1 MAMNHRRAA
10 IIFDQLQRRSIWNF
24 KLRYKI
30 FLVVLV
36 VFISTVYGD
45 ECSCEVG
52 KFCDSIHGLCQL
64 CTLCESLPDDNCA
77 MCPHIDGDTNADGA
91 NTNDQGQGGKS
102 TTGVTWVWMPLLLVA
117 CGGVTALVTV
127 FVLRRRS
134 RKRESKT
141 NGTIIG
147 PETGPPQPDR
157 QLYDAAGRQQWQT
170 PSDDENYHDGSEGDS
185 VADEDNPSHTESI
198 V

>member
-91 NTNDQGQGGKS
+91 NTNDQGQGGEINNWSNMGVDATVAGCLWRCYCLGHSLRTEKTVKKERKQNKWHDYRARNWS
-102 TTGVTWVWMPLLLVA
+102 TSAGQ
-117 CGGVTALVTV
+117 
-127 FVLRRRS
+127 
-134 RKRESKT
+134 
-141 NGTIIG
+141 TII
-147 PETGPPQPDR
+147 
-157 QLYDAAGRQQWQT
+157 
-170 PSDDENYHDGSEGDS
+170 
-185 VADEDNPSHTESI
+185 
-198 V
+198 